1 MSVDDKRDLP
11 DSEPVY
17 LELSDGQSY
26 KFYEVTVN
34 GTAVTIRY
42 GRIGTAGQSSNST
55 YTTPE
60 KAQAEAI
67 KKINEKLRKGYVQV
81 SSGGDRPT
89 SSDQLLADLIQ
100 PDNPYPELSS
110 IEDEEMIRRLQ
121 AEGQQMR
128 AQEQTLDSRQYWVH
142 GSGWFAAD
150 GQGGWEEV
158 NEETRRHGQPWRFRE
173 TNRTEEYVDL
183 YDQSRRVTVRL
194 TAMVMLVR
202 WDHAGNDAR
211 WEEYHNGQWQERR
224 SDRPAAESP
233 EASEIMLRS
242 IHLAELPFDL
252 GQESASPPTAAPPL
266 PAIDPTI
273 PAPSSDLLNQSPLY
287 PPRVARNLLPTVRH
301 DLGFRFRELQY
312 CSLGIPLPRSLTCI
326 EIVGTFHSLADGG
339 FTIRLTAN
347 QGRETVYIYGLDF
360 QPNQGQMMQWSA
372 VAGVR
377 REERLELPN
386 TIASGQI
393 FHYVLVITAERD
405 IVFYLNNRPFSYH
418 LQPSDP
424 PDTLHL
430 NYDTSG
436 LKLQQL
442 RVLGAPTVEK
452 QVSPSPAVVTPVPPP
467 DQRPSRP
474 QEITDMPPFLEDLP
488 SQFEPLRSFLQQN
501 LVPYIKIQVGE
512 QVGSMDF
519 FNRGTGDPLTV
530 WQSKIGGNPY
540 FPKTAEYPI
549 DPGTGKAMPLL
560 MQINCAEVPPIAG
573 FDFPQV
579 GILQFYLGF
588 EPADASATPGKYRVL
603 YFPEI
608 STNFSDLI
616 TDFSFIEQDGT
627 IQELY
632 PEVYPIM
639 FSASRDLFWESQ
651 YSEDLDSPEEFAE
664 LCEEFD
670 DWICEYNDEYRTD
683 ELGNKLGGY
692 VDLHSDT
699 NEIAERANGRLLLEL
714 IHPFSSDDSFLFFIP
729 DEQLRDRDFRDA
741 DFYFVC
747 D

>member
-1 MSVDDKRDLP
+1 MSIGDNCDRP
-11 DSEPVY
+11 AGEPVY
-17 LELSDGQSY
+17 LELSDGQSH

-34 GTAVTIRY
+34 GTEVNIRY
-42 GRIGTAGQSSNST
+42 GRNGTTGQSTNST
-55 YTTPE
+55 YATPE
-60 KAQAEAI
+60 KAQAQAI
-67 KKINEKLRKGYVQV
+67 KKINEKLKKGYVQV
-81 SSGGDRPT
+81 SSLGDRPT
-89 SSDQLLADLIQ
+89 PS
-100 PDNPYPELSS
+100 E
-110 IEDEEMIRRLQ
+110 
-121 AEGQQMR
+121 QMR
-128 AQEQTLDSRQYWVH
+128 AQEQPLDSRQYWVY
-142 GSGWFAAD
+142 GSGWLAAD

-158 NEETRRHGQPWRFRE
+158 NEETRRRGQPWRFQE
-173 TNRTEEYVDL
+173 KTRTEDYVEM
-183 YDQSRRVTVRL
+183 YDQSRWVAVRL
-194 TAMVMLVR
+194 TASTMLVR
-202 WDHAGNDAR
+202 WDHKLNAAR
-211 WEEYHNGQWQERR
+211 WEEYYKGQWQER
-224 SDRPAAESP
+224 SDRPAGESP
-233 EASEIMLRS
+233 ESSEIRMPSLK
-242 IHLAELPFDL
+242 LAELQCDQS
-252 GQESASPPTAAPPL
+252 QEATPPTTAPPL

-301 DLGFRFRELQY
+301 DLGFSFRELRY
-312 CSLGIPLPRSLTCI
+312 CYLGIPLPRLLTCI
-326 EIVGTFHSLADGG
+326 EIVGTFHNLANGG

-393 FHYVLVITAERD
+393 FHYVLVITAEGN
-405 IVFYLNNRPFSYH
+405 IVFYLNNQPFSYH
-418 LQPSDP
+418 LLPSDP

-430 NYDTSG
+430 NYDTCG
-436 LKLQQL
+436 LKLQQF
-442 RVLGAPTVEK
+442 RVLGPPTVEK
-452 QVSPSPAVVTPVPPP
+452 QVSPSPAVVAPVPPP
-467 DQRPSRP
+467 DQRPSPP
-474 QEITDMPPFLEDLP
+474 QEITDIPLFLEDLP

-540 FPKTAEYPI
+540 FPKTADYPI

-560 MQINCAEVPPIAG
+560 MQINCADVPSIAG

-608 STNFSDLI
+608 LTNPSDLM
-616 TDFSFIEQDGT
+616 TDFSFIERDRT
-627 IQELY
+627 IREIY
-632 PEVYPIM
+632 PEVYPIT

-670 DWICEYNDEYRTD
+670 KWICEYNDQHRTD
-683 ELGNKLGGY
+683 KLGSKLGGY

-699 NEIAERANGRLLLEL
+699 NEIAERANGGLLLEL
-714 IHPFSSDDSFLFFIP
+714 IHPFSSDDSFLFFIS
-729 DEQLRDRDFRDA
+729 DEQLRERNFRDV
-741 DFYFVC
+741 DFYFMC